1 VVVIAILAMAAVLV
15 IPRLP
20 SSDAAKLKNSARNLA
35 SGIRFLNDQAIIT
48 KGVYRLRLNVGE
60 NTTRIVKVS
69 ATGEEVAPDDTFM
82 NRQLIA
88 DEIVIEDV
96 IVPQLGTVT
105 NEDVK
110 LTFGP
115 GGYSDCITI
124 HLKGG
129 DKHFTV
135 IAYPSGGK
143 VKVLEGYQDLEKET
157 TS

>member
-1 VVVIAILAMAAVLV
+1 MVIAILAMAAALV

-48 KGVYRLRLNVGE
+48 KGVYRLRLSAGE

-69 ATGEEVAPDDTFM
+69 ATGEEVAPDDAFM
-82 NRQLIA
+82 NRPLI
-88 DEIVIEDV
+88 DEGIVIEDV
-96 IVPQLGTVT
+96 VVPQFGTVT
-105 NEDVK
+105 NEVVR

-115 GGYSDCITI
+115 DGNSDCITI

-129 DKHFTV
+129 DRHYTV
-135 IAYPSGGK
+135 IAFPSGGK
-143 VKVLEGYQDLEKET
+143 VRVLEGYQPPEKET
-157 TS
+157 AS